1 MLIFMEKLQY
11 SLIFM
16 LYKTR
21 YYRSGRGYIYRANQL
36 ISIAISLLASFG
48 LLIGTKFRL
57 DKLYLFAFFISS
69 ALVLFYLFERNVT
82 KGKLLKH
89 RNTYRNRQRYL
100 KPFFVAAILGIIVF
114 AVFYLKTRY

>member
-1 MLIFMEKLQY
+1 MFMEKLQY

-21 YYRSGRGYIYRANQL
+21 YYRSGQGYIYRANQL
-36 ISIAISLLASFG
+36 ISIVISLLMSFV
-48 LLIGTKFRL
+48 LLIATRFKL
-57 DKLYLFAFFISS
+57 DKLYVFAFFISS

-89 RNTYRNRQRYL
+89 RDTYRNRQRYL
-100 KPFFVAAILGIIVF
+100 QILFAAATLGIIVF
-114 AVFYLKTRY
+114 AFFYLRTKY